1 VIPGDRD
8 ASVAI
13 HLLPDILRA
22 ASSPSPAANEYA
34 DDLNRLRGD
43 PAFALAC
50 VHLPNTGR
58 DQRAAG

>member
-1 VIPGDRD
+1 
-8 ASVAI
+8 VAI